1 MKCLVLRSSF
11 LALALLAGGLVRAS
25 SADKEELLVS
35 QGDVGKSG
43 GRLVVA
49 LRSEPKTFNP
59 VTSTDGSS
67 RDVYGRMMANLIRI
81 NRETQRTEPALAKS
95 WIVSPDGRRYTLS
108 LRRGLRFSDGHPFDA
123 DDVVFT
129 WQAYLDER
137 NHSPHRDLL
146 IVGGK
151 PITVRK
157 LDAHTVVFEME
168 QPYAVGE
175 RLFDGI
181 AILPRHLLQ
190 QAHQDGKLSEAWGLS
205 AAPAQIAGLG
215 PFRLKAFAPGER
227 AVLERNPHYWKADRA
242 GKRLPYLDEIT
253 FLSVPSEDAQVIRF
267 QAGDADMVSRVSA
280 ENFAVLAK
288 EEKARGYRLHDLG
301 PGLEYSFLFFN
312 LGELAGKGLD
322 AVARRQAW
330 FKDTGFRR
338 AVSAALDREGM
349 ARLAFGG
356 RAVPLGSHV
365 TPGNKLW
372 VDASL
377 AAPKR
382 SPERARELLKASGFS
397 WKNDGTL
404 VDSTA
409 QPVEFSIMTNA
420 SNAARVK
427 MATIIQDDLRQLG
440 IKVHVV
446 ALETRAVLDR
456 VLQTRDY
463 EACILA
469 FGAGDADPNVEM
481 NIWLSSGP
489 SHLWN
494 PAQAQPATPWEAEID
509 RLMRLQLT
517 TLKYEERKRLYD
529 RVQQLVAENLPLIP
543 LVAPRIL
550 VGAKAGLV
558 NFRPAILDH
567 YTLWNADEL
576 SWGPRVE

>member
-1 MKCLVLRSSF
+1 MTVNRQRIAW
-11 LALALLAGGLVRAS
+11 LAAALLSVAAVRAS
-25 SADKEELLVS
+25 PADKEELLVNQS
-35 QGDVGKSG
+35 EVGKSG
-43 GRLVVA
+43 GRLVAA

-95 WIVSPDGRRYTLS
+95 WNVSPDGRRYTLE
-108 LRRGLRFSDGHPFDA
+108 LRRRLRFSDGHPFDA
-123 DDVVFT
+123 DDVVFS

-157 LDAHTVVFEME
+157 LDAHTVVFEMAE
-168 QPYAVGE
+168 PYAVGE

-181 AILPRHLLQ
+181 AMLPRHLLQ
-190 QAHQDGKLSEAWGLS
+190 QAQQDGKLSEAWALG
-205 AAPAQIAGLG
+205 AQPAQIAGLG
-215 PFRLKAFAPGER
+215 PFRLKAFVPGER
-227 AVLERNPHYWKADRA
+227 VVLERNPHYWKIDRA
-242 GKRLPYLDEIT
+242 AKRLPYLEEIT
-253 FLSVPSEDAQVIRF
+253 FLSVASEDAQVIRF
-267 QAGDADMVSRVSA
+267 QAGDTDMLSRVSA

-288 EEKARGYRLHDLG
+288 EEQARGYRLQDLG

-312 LGELAGKGLD
+312 LGDLAGKGLD

-330 FKDTGFRR
+330 FKDAGFRR
-338 AVSAALDREGM
+338 AVSAAVDREGM

-356 RAVPLGSHV
+356 RAVALGSHV

-372 VDASL
+372 VDTSL
-377 AAPKR
+377 PAPRR
-382 SPERARELLKASGFS
+382 SPERARGLLKASGFS
-397 WKNDGTL
+397 WTNDGAL
-404 VDSTA
+404 VDRA
-409 QPVEFSIMTNA
+409 GQPVEFAIMTNA

-446 ALETRAVLDR
+446 PLETRAVLDR

-494 PAQAQPATPWEAEID
+494 PAQIQPATPWEAEID

-517 TLKYEERKRLYD
+517 TVKYEERKRLYD
-529 RVQQLVAENLPLIP
+529 RVQQLVAENLPMIP

-550 VGAKAGLV
+550 VGAKTGLM

-567 YTLWNADEL
+567 YTLWNVDEL
-576 SWGPRVE
+576 FWRGVE